1 MNIKNLTDVIWNA
14 ALPYFSQFHNLGIA
28 IFSVLFGL
36 ELAKEALNLATG
48 RGFNLDKK
56 LLTYALVGLLIVGYI
71 QIATGFKVVAQQI
84 ITSSESV
91 SDEYWD
97 TRVQVVTNNYELM
110 DSDSW
115 LANWW
120 KGIVATTSRIFSGNT
135 IIIGLVNL
143 LQLISIMIFDVLIIC
158 YFIAFVM
165 VLSLGQFFLVFLIS
179 EDFKSMAHTWIS
191 NVISY
196 YIVFPLFVMGLKIAT
211 AIQKL
216 NIEEAIE
223 RLQQGEAGFA
233 DLFPAIL
240 KSLISLG
247 IAFLVPNVGRAV
259 TGTFGGGESALA
271 GLGVAMGLASKA
283 SGGTNVGQAATNV
296 GNAAKATG
304 RGAVKAAK
312 ATGRGVSKAASAVKS
327 GASKAVNAVKGQ
339 KSKG

>member
-48 RGFNLDKK
+48 RGFDLDKK
-56 LLTYALVGLLIVGYI
+56 LLTYALVGVLIVGYM

-84 ITSSESV
+84 IISSESV

-97 TRVQVVTNNYELM
+97 ARVQIVTNNYEVM

-115 LANWW
+115 LSNWL
-120 KGIVATTSRIFSGNT
+120 KGMWASTKKILSGNT
-135 IIIGLVNL
+135 IIIGLVHL
-143 LQLISIMIFDVLIIC
+143 LQLISIMIFDILIIC
-158 YFIAFVM
+158 YYIAFVM

-196 YIVFPLFVMGLKIAT
+196 YIVFPLFVMGMKIAT

-223 RLQQGEAGFA
+223 RLQQGEAGYA

-247 IAFLVPNVGRAV
+247 IAFIVPNVARAV
-259 TGTFGGGESALA
+259 TGTFGGGEGGLA
-271 GLGVAMGLASKA
+271 GIGVAMGLASKA
-283 SGGTNVGQAATNV
+283 SGGTNVGQVAANA
-296 GNAAKATG
+296 GKAAKATG
-304 RGAVKAAK
+304 RGAV
-312 ATGRGVSKAASAVKS
+312 KAASAVKS
-327 GASKAVNAVKGQ
+327 GASKAVNAVKEQ